1 MLVKIRDGT
10 SKDNLKE
17 NAQTIPMI
25 IKKRKKVKLKT
36 CIRNLFKFSLD
47 Y

>member
-25 IKKRKKVKLKT
+25 IKKKEESK
-36 CIRNLFKFSLD
+36 IRNMYKKFI
-47 Y
+47 